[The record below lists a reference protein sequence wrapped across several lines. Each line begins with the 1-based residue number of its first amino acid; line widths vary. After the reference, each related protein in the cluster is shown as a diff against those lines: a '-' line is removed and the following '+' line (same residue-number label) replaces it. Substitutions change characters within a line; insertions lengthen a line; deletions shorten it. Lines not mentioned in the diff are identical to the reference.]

1 MINSISGAFW
11 IFYYVLA
18 KHSGSMSGSVLVP
31 RDDPHNRVTRPSLR
45 LVFLCLFIQ
54 FSIYLISINN

>member
-18 KHSGSMSGSVLVP
+18 KHSGSMSGSDFVP
-31 RDDPHNRVTRPSLR
+31 RDDPHSRVTRPSLR

-54 FSIYLISINN
+54 FIV